1 MQYNPYS
8 LTGKTILVT
17 GASSGIGR
25 ATAIECSRLGAR
37 IVLSARN
44 IDRLNETM
52 SVLEG
57 DGHLS
62 IPAEITNDEQLAS
75 LVAECPSLD
84 GAAFCAGVANTT
96 LFNFADKEKYQTV
109 FDTNF
114 FSPTEL
120 FRQLVKKK
128 KLGKGSSVVF
138 VVSIGG
144 PRATT
149 PGNGIYGAS
158 KSALE
163 TMIHFAALELAP
175 KNIRVNGVLPGMV
188 ETPIMQGGG
197 ISDEEYDL
205 ERQRYPLKRFG
216 KPEEIAWAMAYF
228 LSDASNYVT
237 GSSLVMDGGA
247 MLKFG

>member
-1 MQYNPYS
+1 MTYNPFS
-8 LTGKTILVT
+8 LEGKTVLIT

-25 ATAIECSRLGAR
+25 ATAIECSKLGAK
-37 IVLSARN
+37 IVASGRN
-44 IDRLNETM
+44 LERLDQTM
-52 SVLEG
+52 FELHGE
-57 DGHLS
+57 GHLAIS
-62 IPAEITNDEQLAS
+62 AEITDEEQLKK
-75 LVAECPSLD
+75 LVDDCPTID

-96 LFNFADKEKYQTV
+96 MFNFADKEKYQKV

-120 FRQLVKKK
+120 FRLLVKKK

-149 PGNGIYGAS
+149 PGNSIYGAS

-175 KNIRVNGVLPGMV
+175 KKIRVNGVLPGMV
-188 ETPIMQGGG
+188 ETPIMHGGG
-197 ISDEEYDL
+197 ISDEEYDI

-216 KPEEIAWAMAYF
+216 KPEEIAWALTYF
-228 LSDASNYVT
+228 LSDASAYVT

>member
-1 MQYNPYS
+1 MNYNPFS
-8 LTGKTILVT
+8 LENKTILVT

-25 ATAIECSRLGAR
+25 STAIELSKMGAR
-37 IVLSARN
+37 IIVSGRN
-44 IDRLNETM
+44 EERLNQTM
-52 SVLEG
+52 SDLEG
-57 DGHLS
+57 DNHMAIIS
-62 IPAEITNDEQLAS
+62 DITDQDQLEM
-75 LVAECPSLD
+75 LVNECPALD
-84 GAAFCAGVANTT
+84 GAAFCAGIANTT
-96 LFNFADKEKYQTV
+96 MFNFADKDKYKHV
-109 FDTNF
+109 FEVNF

-120 FRQLVKKK
+120 FRLLVKKK
-128 KLGKGSSVVF
+128 KLIKGSSVVF

-144 PRATT
+144 PRATS

-158 KSALE
+158 KSAME

-175 KNIRVNGVLPGMV
+175 KKIRVNGVLPGMV
-188 ETPIMQGGG
+188 ETPIMHGGG
-197 ISDEEYDL
+197 ISDEDYDK

-228 LSDASNYVT
+228 LGDASSYIT

>member
-1 MQYNPYS
+1 M
-8 LTGKTILVT
+8 ILVT

-25 ATAIECSRLGAR
+25 ATAIECSKLGAK
-37 IVLSARN
+37 IIASGRN
-44 IDRLNETM
+44 RERLEQTM
-52 SVLEG
+52 SELRGEG
-57 DGHLS
+57 HIS
-62 IPAEITNDEQLAS
+62 IAAEITDQSQLET
-75 LVAECPSLD
+75 LVGACPTLD
-84 GAAFCAGVANTT
+84 GAAFCAGVADTT
-96 LFNFADKEKYQTV
+96 MFNFADKEKYQKI

-120 FRQLVKKK
+120 FRLLVKKK

-175 KNIRVNGVLPGMV
+175 KKIRVNGVLPGMV

-197 ISDEEYDL
+197 ISDEEYDM

-216 KPEEIAWAMAYF
+216 RPEEIAWAMAYF
-228 LSDASNYVT
+228 MSDASAYVT

>member
-1 MQYNPYS
+1 MSYNPYS
-8 LTGKTILVT
+8 LEGKTVLIT
-17 GASSGIGR
+17 GASSGIGK
-25 ATAIECSRLGAR
+25 ATAIEFSKLGAK
-37 IVLSARN
+37 IVASGRN
-44 IDRLNETM
+44 QERLEQTM
-52 SVLEG
+52 LEL
-57 DGHLS
+57 DGEGH
-62 IPAEITNDEQLAS
+62 IAIQAEITDQSQLER
-75 LVAECPSLD
+75 LVTECPVLD

-96 LFNFADKEKYQTV
+96 LFNFADKEKYQAV

-120 FRQLVKKK
+120 FRLLVKKK

-149 PGNGIYGAS
+149 PGNSIYGAS

-175 KNIRVNGVLPGMV
+175 KKIRVNGVLPGMV
-188 ETPIMQGGG
+188 ETPIMHGGG

-228 LSDASNYVT
+228 ISDASAYVT

>member
-1 MQYNPYS
+1 MSYNPFS
-8 LTGKTILVT
+8 LEGKTILVT

-25 ATAIECSRLGAR
+25 ATAIECSKLGAK
-37 IVLSARN
+37 VVVSGRN
-44 IDRLNETM
+44 QERLEQT
-52 SVLEG
+52 LTELQGEG
-57 DGHLS
+57 HIS
-62 IPAEITNDEQLAS
+62 IAAEITDQSQIES
-75 LVAECPSLD
+75 LVAACPSLD

-96 LFNFADKEKYQTV
+96 MFNFADKEKYQQV

-120 FRQLVKKK
+120 FRLLVKKK

-149 PGNGIYGAS
+149 PGNGIYGTS

-175 KNIRVNGVLPGMV
+175 KKIRVNGVLPGMV
-188 ETPIMQGGG
+188 ETPIMHGGG

-228 LSDASNYVT
+228 MSDASAYVT

>member
-1 MQYNPYS
+1 MSYNPFS
-8 LTGKTILVT
+8 LQDKTILVT

-25 ATAIECSRLGAR
+25 ATAIECSKMGAKIVASGRNLERL
-37 IVLSARN
+37 
-44 IDRLNETM
+44 DQTM
-52 SVLEG
+52 LELQG
-57 DGHLS
+57 DGHIALA
-62 IPAEITNDEQLAS
+62 AEITDQEQLKT
-75 LVAECPSLD
+75 LVDECPALD

-96 LFNFADKEKYQTV
+96 LFNFADKEKYQAV

-120 FRQLVKKK
+120 FRLLVKKK

-163 TMIHFAALELAP
+163 TMMHFAALELAS

-205 ERQRYPLKRFG
+205 ERQRYPLRRFG

-228 LSDASNYVT
+228 LSDASAYVT

>member
-1 MQYNPYS
+1 MTYNPYS
-8 LTGKTILVT
+8 LEGKTILVT

-25 ATAIECSRLGAR
+25 ATAIECSKLGAK
-37 IVLSARN
+37 IVASGRN
-44 IDRLNETM
+44 KERLDQTM
-52 SVLEG
+52 SELQG
-57 DGHLS
+57 DGH
-62 IPAEITNDEQLAS
+62 IAIAAEITDQTQLLA
-75 LVAECPSLD
+75 LVDFCPSLD
-84 GAAFCAGVANTT
+84 GAAFCAGIANTT
-96 LFNFADKEKYQTV
+96 LFNFADKEKYQKV

-120 FRQLVKKK
+120 FRLLVKKK
-128 KLGKGSSVVF
+128 KLGKDSSTVF

-144 PRATT
+144 TRATA

-175 KNIRVNGVLPGMV
+175 KKIRVNGVLPAIV
-188 ETPIMQGGG
+188 ETPIIHGGE

-216 KPEEIAWAMAYF
+216 KPEEVAWAIVYL
-228 LSDASNYVT
+228 LSDASAYVT
-237 GSSLVMDGGA
+237 GSSLIMDGGVL
-247 MLKFG
+247 LKIG

>member
-1 MQYNPYS
+1 MSYNPFS
-8 LTGKTILVT
+8 LEGKTILVT

-25 ATAIECSRLGAR
+25 ATAIECSKLGAKIVASGRNLDR
-37 IVLSARN
+37 I
-44 IDRLNETM
+44 EQTM
-52 SVLEG
+52 SELQGEG
-57 DGHLS
+57 H
-62 IPAEITNDEQLAS
+62 IAIAAEITDQAQLQT
-75 LVAECPSLD
+75 LVESCPSLD
-84 GAAFCAGVANTT
+84 GAAFCAGIANTT
-96 LFNFADKEKYQTV
+96 LFNFADKEKYQEV

-120 FRQLVKKK
+120 FRLLVKKK
-128 KLGKGSSVVF
+128 RLGKGASAVF

-144 PRATT
+144 PRATS

-163 TMIHFAALELAP
+163 TMIHFAALELAS
-175 KNIRVNGVLPGMV
+175 KKIRVNGVLPGMV

-228 LSDASNYVT
+228 LSDASAFVT
-237 GSSLVMDGGA
+237 GSSLVIDGGA

>member
-1 MQYNPYS
+1 MTYNPYS
-8 LTGKTILVT
+8 LEGKTILVT

-25 ATAIECSRLGAR
+25 ATAIECSKLGAK
-37 IVLSARN
+37 IVVSGRN
-44 IDRLNETM
+44 KERLAQT
-52 SVLEG
+52 LADLQG
-57 DGHLS
+57 KGH
-62 IPAEITNDEQLAS
+62 IAIAAEITDQAQLQA
-75 LVAECPSLD
+75 LVDSCPSLD
-84 GAAFCAGVANTT
+84 GAAFCAGIANTT
-96 LFNFADKEKYQTV
+96 LFNFADKEKYQKV

-120 FRQLVKKK
+120 FRLLVKKK
-128 KLGKGSSVVF
+128 KLGKDSSAVF

-144 PRATT
+144 PRATS

-175 KNIRVNGVLPGMV
+175 KKIRVNGVLPGMV

-228 LSDASNYVT
+228 LSDASAYVT

>member
-1 MQYNPYS
+1 MSYNPFS
-8 LTGKTILVT
+8 LEGKTILVT
-17 GASSGIGR
+17 GASSGIGK
-25 ATAIECSRLGAR
+25 ATAIECSKLGAK
-37 IVLSARN
+37 IVASGRN
-44 IDRLNETM
+44 SERLDQTM
-52 SVLEG
+52 SELHGEG
-57 DGHLS
+57 HVA
-62 IPAEITNDEQLAS
+62 IMAEITDEAQLQD
-75 LVAECPSLD
+75 LVAACPSID

-96 LFNFADKEKYQTV
+96 LFNFADKEKYQSI
-109 FDTNF
+109 FDINF

-120 FRQLVKKK
+120 FRLLVKKK
-128 KLGKGSSVVF
+128 KLGKGSSAVF

-144 PRATT
+144 PRATS

-175 KNIRVNGVLPGMV
+175 KKIRVNGVLPGMV
-188 ETPIMQGGG
+188 ETPIMHGGG

-216 KPEEIAWAMAYF
+216 RPEEIAWAMAYF
-228 LSDASNYVT
+228 LSDASAYIT

>member
-1 MQYNPYS
+1 MTYNPYS
-8 LTGKTILVT
+8 LEGKTILVT

-25 ATAIECSRLGAR
+25 ATAIECSKLGAK
-37 IVLSARN
+37 IVASGRN
-44 IDRLNETM
+44 KERLAQT
-52 SVLEG
+52 LADLQGEG
-57 DGHLS
+57 H
-62 IPAEITNDEQLAS
+62 IAIAAEITDQAQLQA
-75 LVAECPSLD
+75 LVESCPNLD
-84 GAAFCAGVANTT
+84 GAAFCAGIANTT
-96 LFNFADKEKYQTV
+96 LFNFADKEKYQMV

-120 FRQLVKKK
+120 FRLLVKKK
-128 KLGKGSSVVF
+128 KLGKGASAVF

-144 PRATT
+144 PRATS

-175 KNIRVNGVLPGMV
+175 KKIRVNGVLPGMV

-228 LSDASNYVT
+228 LSDASAYVT

>member
-1 MQYNPYS
+1 MNYNPFS

-25 ATAIECSRLGAR
+25 ATAIECSKLGAK
-37 IVLSARN
+37 IVASGRN
-44 IDRLNETM
+44 GERLNQTL
-52 SVLEG
+52 SDLYGEG
-57 DGHLS
+57 HRA
-62 IPAEITNDEQLAS
+62 IVAEITDQLQLQS
-75 LVAECPSLD
+75 LVESCPLLD
-84 GAAFCAGVANTT
+84 GAAFCAGVADTT
-96 LFNFADKEKYQTV
+96 LFNFADKDKYQKI

-120 FRQLVKKK
+120 FRLLVKKK
-128 KLGKGSSVVF
+128 KLSKNSSVVF

-175 KNIRVNGVLPGMV
+175 KNIRVNGILPGMV
-188 ETPIMQGGG
+188 ETPIMHGGG
-197 ISDEEYDL
+197 ISDEEYNL

-228 LSDASNYVT
+228 LSDASAYIT
-237 GSSLVMDGGA
+237 GSCLVMDGGA

>member
-1 MQYNPYS
+1 MSYNPFS
-8 LTGKTILVT
+8 LEGKTILVT

-25 ATAIECSRLGAR
+25 ATAIECSKLGAK
-37 IVLSARN
+37 IVASGRN
-44 IDRLNETM
+44 LDRLEQTM
-52 SVLEG
+52 SELQGEG
-57 DGHLS
+57 H
-62 IPAEITNDEQLAS
+62 IAIAAEITDQAQLQT
-75 LVAECPSLD
+75 LVESCPSLD
-84 GAAFCAGVANTT
+84 GAAFCAGIANTT
-96 LFNFADKEKYQTV
+96 LFNFADKEKYQEV

-120 FRQLVKKK
+120 FRLLVKKK
-128 KLGKGSSVVF
+128 RLGKGASAVF

-144 PRATT
+144 PRATS

-163 TMIHFAALELAP
+163 TMIHFAALELAS
-175 KNIRVNGVLPGMV
+175 KKIRVNGVLPGMV

-228 LSDASNYVT
+228 LSDASAFVT
-237 GSSLVMDGGA
+237 GSSLVIDGGA

>member
-1 MQYNPYS
+1 MSYNPFT
-8 LTGKTILVT
+8 LEGKTILVT

-25 ATAIECSRLGAR
+25 ATAIECSRLGAK
-37 IVLSARN
+37 IVASGRN
-44 IDRLNETM
+44 AQRLQETLGA
-52 SVLEG
+52 LEG
-57 DGHLS
+57 EGH
-62 IPAEITNDEQLAS
+62 IAIAAEITDDCQLEN
-75 LVAECPSLD
+75 LVAECPTLD
-84 GAAFCAGVANTT
+84 GAAFCAGIADTT
-96 LFNFADKEKYQTV
+96 LFAFADKEKYRKV

-120 FRQLVKKK
+120 FRCLVKKK
-128 KLGKGSSVVF
+128 KLGKGASVVF

-144 PRATT
+144 PRATS

-175 KNIRVNGVLPGMV
+175 KKIRVNGVLPGMV

-197 ISDEEYDL
+197 ISDEDYDL
-205 ERQRYPLKRFG
+205 ERKRYPLKRFG
-216 KPEEIAWAMAYF
+216 QPEEIAWAMAYF
-228 LSDASNYVT
+228 LSDASAYVT

>member
-1 MQYNPYS
+1 MSYNPFS
-8 LTGKTILVT
+8 LEGKTILVT

-25 ATAIECSRLGAR
+25 ATAIECSKLGAK
-37 IVLSARN
+37 IIASGRN
-44 IDRLNETM
+44 SERLNQTISE
-52 SVLEG
+52 LEG
-57 DGHLS
+57 EGHVA
-62 IPAEITNDEQLAS
+62 IIAEITEEDQLQS
-75 LVAECPSLD
+75 LVAACPCLD

-96 LFNFADKEKYQTV
+96 LFNFADKEKFQSV
-109 FDTNF
+109 FDINF

-120 FRQLVKKK
+120 FRLLVKKK
-128 KLGKGSSVVF
+128 RLGKGSSAVF

-144 PRATT
+144 PRATS

-175 KNIRVNGVLPGMV
+175 KKIRVNGVLPGMV
-188 ETPIMQGGG
+188 ETPIMHGGG

-228 LSDASNYVT
+228 LSDASSYIT

>member
-1 MQYNPYS
+1 MEYNPFS

-17 GASSGIGR
+17 GASSGIGK
-25 ATAIECSRLGAR
+25 ATAIECSKLGAR
-37 IVLSARN
+37 IVASGRNESRLQETLELLSG
-44 IDRLNETM
+44 
-52 SVLEG
+52 EG
-57 DGHLS
+57 HVA
-62 IPAEITNDEQLAS
+62 IPAEITSEEDLNN
-75 LVAECPSLD
+75 LVDKCPSLD
-84 GAAFCAGVANTT
+84 GASFCAGIANTT
-96 LFNFADKEKYQTV
+96 LFNFADKQKYQEV
-109 FDTNF
+109 FDVNF

-120 FRQLVKKK
+120 FRMLVKKK
-128 KLGKGSSVVF
+128 RLGKGASAVF

-144 PRATT
+144 PRATS

-175 KNIRVNGVLPGMV
+175 KKIRVNGVLPGMV
-188 ETPIMQGGG
+188 ETPIMHGGG

-228 LSDASNYVT
+228 LSDASAYVT

>member
-1 MQYNPYS
+1 MSYNPFS
-8 LTGKTILVT
+8 LEGKTILVT

-25 ATAIECSRLGAR
+25 ATAIECSKLGAK
-37 IVLSARN
+37 IVASGRN
-44 IDRLNETM
+44 IERLDQTM
-52 SVLEG
+52 SDLQGEG
-57 DGHLS
+57 H
-62 IPAEITNDEQLAS
+62 ITIAAEITDQSQLEA
-75 LVAECPSLD
+75 LVAACPTLD

-96 LFNFADKEKYQTV
+96 MFNFADKEKFQSI
-109 FDTNF
+109 FDINF

-120 FRQLVKKK
+120 FRLLVKKK
-128 KLGKGSSVVF
+128 KLGKGSSAVF

-144 PRATT
+144 PRATS
-149 PGNGIYGAS
+149 PGIGIYGAS

-175 KNIRVNGVLPGMV
+175 KKIRVNGVLPGMV
-188 ETPIMQGGG
+188 ETPIMHGGG

-228 LSDASNYVT
+228 LSEASAYVT

>member
-1 MQYNPYS
+1 MSYNPFS
-8 LTGKTILVT
+8 LEGKTILVT

-25 ATAIECSRLGAR
+25 ATAIECSKLGAR
-37 IVLSARN
+37 IIASGRN
-44 IDRLNETM
+44 SERLNQTM
-52 SVLEG
+52 SELEG
-57 DGHLS
+57 DGH
-62 IPAEITNDEQLAS
+62 IAIIAEITEEDQLQS
-75 LVAECPSLD
+75 LVAACPSLD

-96 LFNFADKEKYQTV
+96 LFNFADKEKYKSI
-109 FDTNF
+109 FDINF

-120 FRQLVKKK
+120 FRLLVKKK
-128 KLGKGSSVVF
+128 KLNKGSSAVF

-144 PRATT
+144 PRATS

-175 KNIRVNGVLPGMV
+175 KKIRVNGILPGMV
-188 ETPIMQGGG
+188 ETPIMHGGG

-228 LSDASNYVT
+228 LSDASAYIT

>member
-1 MQYNPYS
+1 MSYNPFT
-8 LTGKTILVT
+8 LEGKTILVT
-17 GASSGIGR
+17 GASSGIGM
-25 ATAIECSRLGAR
+25 ASAIEFSKMGAK
-37 IVLSARN
+37 IVLSGRN
-44 IDRLNETM
+44 LERLDKTRQLL
-52 SVLEG
+52 SGEG
-57 DGHLS
+57 HIS
-62 IPAEITNDEQLAS
+62 IPAEITDETELAT
-75 LVAECPSLD
+75 LVEKCPALD
-84 GAAFCAGVANTT
+84 GAAFCAGIANTT
-96 LFNFADKEKYQTV
+96 MFSFASKEKYQQV

-120 FRQLVKKK
+120 FRLLVKKK
-128 KLGKGSSVVF
+128 KLGKGTSVVF

-144 PRATT
+144 PRATS

-163 TMIHFAALELAP
+163 TMIHFSALELAP
-175 KNIRVNGVLPGMV
+175 KKIRVNGVLPGMV
-188 ETPIMQGGG
+188 ETPIMHGGG

-216 KPEEIAWAMAYF
+216 KPEEIAWALAYF
-228 LSDASNYVT
+228 LSDASEYVT